1 VSFFVPLVVDGAL
14 AGMVY
19 ALVALAFVLV
29 YKASRMI
36 NFALGE
42 WVMLGARL
50 VATGVHALGLPLV
63 GGVGLGVA
71 GMVALAITFNRGVVR
86 PLVAR
91 PLISLLMVT
100 IGLGILMRGA
110 TVVIFAGVPSR
121 IPLPDLPVP
130 TILGVSIA
138 PEKLLAAAV
147 AVVCISGVTWFFRAT
162 RTGVALRAMAD
173 DQQTALAVGI
183 DVHRHLGLTWAMAGG
198 LAAVAGTLWS
208 VASGGGFSLVL
219 LGLKV
224 FPIVVVGGLD
234 SIPGTIVSAVA
245 MGVLESLTVGYLD
258 PVVGAGFSTVVSYV
272 VLLAVLL
279 IRPYGLFG
287 RPAIER
293 I

>member
-19 ALVALAFVLV
+19 ALIALAFVLV

-50 VATGVHALGLPLV
+50 VAAGVHALGLSLG

-71 GMVALAITFNRGVVR
+71 GMVVLAVTFNRSVVR

-100 IGLGILMRGA
+100 IGLGILLRGA
-110 TVVIFAGVPSR
+110 VALIFSGVPSR
-121 IPLPDLPVP
+121 IPLPLWDSP
-130 TILGVSIA
+130 TVLGVSVA
-138 PEKLLAAAV
+138 PEKLVAAAV
-147 AVVCISGVTWFFRAT
+147 AVVCMTAVTWFFRTT
-162 RTGVALRAMAD
+162 RTGLALRAMAD

-183 DVHRHLGLTWAMAGG
+183 DVHRHLGLAWAMAGG

-208 VASGGGFSLVL
+208 VASGGGFGLVL

-234 SIPGTIVSAVA
+234 SIPGTIISAVG

-258 PVVGAGFSTVVSYV
+258 PILGAGFSTVVSYI

-279 IRPYGLFG
+279 IRPYGLLG

>member
-1 VSFFVPLVVDGAL
+1 MSFFVPLVVDGAL

-50 VATGVHALGLPLV
+50 VATGVYGLGLPLA
-63 GGVGLGVA
+63 GGVGLGIA
-71 GMVALAITFNRGVVR
+71 GMVALAVAFNRGVVR

-100 IGLGILMRGA
+100 IGLGILIRGA

-121 IPLPDLPVP
+121 IPLPDLPAP
-130 TILGVSIA
+130 TILGVSVA
-138 PEKLLAAAV
+138 PEKLVAAAV
-147 AVVCISGVTWFFRAT
+147 AVVCITGVTWFFRTT
-162 RTGVALRAMAD
+162 RTGLALRAMAD

-219 LGLKV
+219 LGLRV

-234 SIPGTIVSAVA
+234 SIPGTIISSVGL
-245 MGVLESLTVGYLD
+245 GVLESLTVGYLD
-258 PVVGAGFSTVVSYV
+258 PILGAGFSTVVSYV
-272 VLLAVLL
+272 VLLVVLL
-279 IRPYGLFG
+279 VRPYGLLG

>member
-1 VSFFVPLVVDGAL
+1 MSFFVPLVVDGAL

-50 VATGVHALGLPLV
+50 VATGVYALGLPLA
-63 GGVGLGVA
+63 GGVGLGIA
-71 GMVALAITFNRGVVR
+71 GMVALAVAFNRGVVR

-100 IGLGILMRGA
+100 IGLGILIRGT

-121 IPLPDLPVP
+121 IPLPDLPAP
-130 TILGVSIA
+130 TILGVSVA
-138 PEKLLAAAV
+138 PEKLVAAAV
-147 AVVCISGVTWFFRAT
+147 AVVCITGVTWFFRTT
-162 RTGVALRAMAD
+162 RTGLALRAMAD

-219 LGLKV
+219 LGLRV

-234 SIPGTIVSAVA
+234 SIPGTIISAVGL
-245 MGVLESLTVGYLD
+245 GVLESLTVGYLD
-258 PVVGAGFSTVVSYV
+258 PILGAGFSTVVSYV
-272 VLLAVLL
+272 VLLVVLL
-279 IRPYGLFG
+279 VRPYGLLG

>member
-19 ALVALAFVLV
+19 ALIALAFVLV

-50 VATGVHALGLPLV
+50 VATGVHTLGLSLG

-71 GMVALAITFNRGVVR
+71 GMVVLAVTFNRSVVR
-86 PLVAR
+86 PLVDR

-100 IGLGILMRGA
+100 IGLGILLRGA
-110 TVVIFAGVPSR
+110 VALIFSGVPSR
-121 IPLPDLPVP
+121 IPLPLWDSP
-130 TILGVSIA
+130 TVLGVSVA
-138 PEKLLAAAV
+138 PEKLVAAAV
-147 AVVCISGVTWFFRAT
+147 AVVCMTAVTWFFRTT
-162 RTGVALRAMAD
+162 RTGLALRAMAD

-183 DVHRHLGLTWAMAGG
+183 DVHRHLGFAWAMAGG

-208 VASGGGFSLVL
+208 VAAGGGFGLVL

-234 SIPGTIVSAVA
+234 SIPGTIISAVG

-258 PVVGAGFSTVVSYV
+258 PILGAGFSTVVSYV

-279 IRPYGLFG
+279 IRPYGLLG
-287 RPAIER
+287 RPAVER

>member
-1 VSFFVPLVVDGAL
+1 VSFFVPLIVDGAL

-50 VATGVHALGLPLV
+50 VATGTHTLGLSLV

-71 GMVALAITFNRGVVR
+71 GMVALAMAFNRGVLR

-100 IGLGILMRGA
+100 IGLGILLRGA
-110 TVVIFAGVPSR
+110 TTLIFAGVPSR
-121 IPLPDLPVP
+121 IPLPVLPTP
-130 TILGVSIA
+130 TILGVSVA

-147 AVVCISGVTWFFRAT
+147 AVVCITVVTWFFRST
-162 RTGVALRAMAD
+162 RTGLALRAMAD

-183 DVHRHLGLTWAMAGG
+183 DVHHHLGLTWAMAGG
-198 LAAVAGTLWS
+198 LAAIAGTLWS

-234 SIPGTIVSAVA
+234 SIPGTIISAVA

-258 PVVGAGFSTVVSYV
+258 PVLGTGFSTVVSYV
-272 VLLAVLL
+272 VLLVVLL
-279 IRPYGLFG
+279 LRPYGLLG
-287 RPAIER
+287 RPAVER
-293 I
+293 V

>member
-1 VSFFVPLVVDGAL
+1 MSFFVPLVVDGAL

-19 ALVALAFVLV
+19 ALIALAFVLV

-50 VATGVHALGLPLV
+50 VATSVHVLGLSLG
-63 GGVGLGVA
+63 GGVGLGIA
-71 GMVALAITFNRGVVR
+71 GMVVLAVTFNRAVVR

-100 IGLGILMRGA
+100 IGLGILLRGA
-110 TVVIFAGVPSR
+110 AAVVFSGVPSG
-121 IPLPDLPVP
+121 IPLPLWDSP
-130 TILGVSIA
+130 TIFGISVA

-147 AVVCISGVTWFFRAT
+147 AVVCMTAVTWFFRTT
-162 RTGVALRAMAD
+162 RTGLALRAMAD

-183 DVHRHLGLTWAMAGG
+183 DVHRHLGFAWAMAGG

-208 VASGGGFSLVL
+208 VASGGGFGLVL
-219 LGLKV
+219 LGLRV

-234 SIPGTIVSAVA
+234 SIPGTIISAVG

-258 PVVGAGFSTVVSYV
+258 PILGAGFSTVVSYV

-279 IRPYGLFG
+279 VRPYGLFG
-287 RPAIER
+287 RPAVER

>member
-147 AVVCISGVTWFFRAT
+147 AVVCISGVTWFFRST
-162 RTGVALRAMAD
+162 RTGLALRAMAD

>member
-1 VSFFVPLVVDGAL
+1 VTFFVPLVVEGAL

-19 ALVALAFVLV
+19 ALIALAFVLV

-50 VATGVHALGLPLV
+50 VAAGAQVLGLSL
-63 GGVGLGVA
+63 GGAVGLGIA
-71 GMVALAITFNRGVVR
+71 GMVAFAVAFNRWVVR

-100 IGLGILMRGA
+100 IGLGILIRGGA
-110 TVVIFAGVPSR
+110 TLIFAGVPSQ
-121 IPLPDLPVP
+121 IPLPVLASP

-138 PEKLLAAAV
+138 PEKIMAAV
-147 AVVCISGVTWFFRAT
+147 VAVLCITAVTWFFRAT
-162 RTGVALRAMAD
+162 RTGLALRAIAD

-183 DVHRHLGLTWAMAGG
+183 DVHHHLGITWAM
-198 LAAVAGTLWS
+198 WS
-208 VASGGGFSLVL
+208 VASGGGFSLLL

-224 FPIVVVGGLD
+224 FPIVVIGGLD
-234 SIPGTIVSAVA
+234 SIPGTMVSAVA

-258 PVVGAGFSTVVSYV
+258 PILGGGFSTVLSYV
-272 VLLAVLL
+272 ALLAVLL
-279 IRPYGLFG
+279 VRPYGLLG
-287 RPAIER
+287 RPAVER

>member
-50 VATGVHALGLPLV
+50 VATGIHTLGLSLV

-71 GMVALAITFNRGVVR
+71 GMVALAIAFNHGVVR

-100 IGLGILMRGA
+100 IGLGILLRGA
-110 TVVIFAGVPSR
+110 TTLIFAGVPSR
-121 IPLPDLPVP
+121 IPVPALPTP
-130 TILGVSIA
+130 TILGVSVA

-147 AVVCISGVTWFFRAT
+147 AVVCITVVTWFFRST
-162 RTGVALRAMAD
+162 RTGLALRAMAD

-183 DVHRHLGLTWAMAGG
+183 DVHHHLGLTWAMAGG
-198 LAAVAGTLWS
+198 LAAIAGTLWS

-234 SIPGTIVSAVA
+234 SIPGTIISAVA
-245 MGVLESLTVGYLD
+245 MGVLENLTVGYLD
-258 PVVGAGFSTVVSYV
+258 PVLGTGFSTVVSYV
-272 VLLAVLL
+272 VLLIVLL
-279 IRPYGLFG
+279 LRPYGLLG

-293 I
+293 V

>member
-1 VSFFVPLVVDGAL
+1 VSFFVLLVVDGAL

-50 VATGVHALGLPLV
+50 VATGMHTLGLSLV
-63 GGVGLGVA
+63 GGVGLGMA
-71 GMVALAITFNRGVVR
+71 GMVALAMAFNRGVVR

-110 TVVIFAGVPSR
+110 TPLIFAGVPSG
-121 IPLPDLPVP
+121 IPVPTLPTP
-130 TILGVSIA
+130 TILGVSVA

-147 AVVCISGVTWFFRAT
+147 AVVCITVVTWFFRAT
-162 RTGVALRAMAD
+162 RTGLALRAMAD

-183 DVHRHLGLTWAMAGG
+183 DVHHHLGLTWAMAGA

-258 PVVGAGFSTVVSYV
+258 PVLGTGFSTVVSYM

-279 IRPYGLFG
+279 LRPYGLMG
-287 RPAIER
+287 RPAVER

>member
-1 VSFFVPLVVDGAL
+1 
-14 AGMVY
+14 M
-19 ALVALAFVLV
+19 
-29 YKASRMI
+29 
-36 NFALGE
+36 
-42 WVMLGARL
+42 
-50 VATGVHALGLPLV
+50 
-63 GGVGLGVA
+63 
-71 GMVALAITFNRGVVR
+71 
-86 PLVAR
+86 
-91 PLISLLMVT
+91 
-100 IGLGILMRGA
+100 
-110 TVVIFAGVPSR
+110 FAGVVPRNPAAVWDS
-121 IPLPDLPVP
+121 P
-130 TILGVSIA
+130 TILGVSVA

-147 AVVCISGVTWFFRAT
+147 AVVCMTVVTWFFRTT
-162 RTGVALRAMAD
+162 RTGLALRAMAD

-208 VASGGGFSLVL
+208 VASGGGFGLVL

-234 SIPGTIVSAVA
+234 SIPGTIISAVG

-258 PVVGAGFSTVVSYV
+258 PILGTGFSTVVSYV

-279 IRPYGLFG
+279 IRPYGLLG

>member
-42 WVMLGARL
+42 WLMLGARL
-50 VATGVHALGLPLV
+50 VATGIHTLGLSLV
-63 GGVGLGVA
+63 GGVGLGVV
-71 GMVALAITFNRGVVR
+71 GMVALAVAFNRGVVR

-110 TVVIFAGVPSR
+110 TTLIFAGVPSR
-121 IPLPDLPVP
+121 IPMPTLPTP
-130 TILGVSIA
+130 TILGASVA

-147 AVVCISGVTWFFRAT
+147 AVVCISGVTWFFRTT
-162 RTGVALRAMAD
+162 RTGLALRAMAD

-234 SIPGTIVSAVA
+234 SIPGTLISAVA

-258 PVVGAGFSTVVSYV
+258 PVLGTGFSTVVSYV

-279 IRPYGLFG
+279 LRPYGLLG
-287 RPAIER
+287 RPAVER
-293 I
+293 V

>member
-1 VSFFVPLVVDGAL
+1 MSFFVALVVDGAL

-19 ALVALAFVLV
+19 ALIALAFVLV

-50 VATGVHALGLPLV
+50 VATGVHTLGLSLG

-71 GMVALAITFNRGVVR
+71 GMVVLAVTFNRAVVR

-100 IGLGILMRGA
+100 IGLGILLRGA
-110 TVVIFAGVPSR
+110 AAVIFSAVPSR
-121 IPLPDLPVP
+121 IPVPLWDSP
-130 TILGVSIA
+130 TILGISVA
-138 PEKLLAAAV
+138 PEKLVAAAV
-147 AVVCISGVTWFFRAT
+147 AVVCMTAVTWFFRAT
-162 RTGVALRAMAD
+162 RTGLALRAMAD

-183 DVHRHLGLTWAMAGG
+183 DVHRHLGFAWAMAGG

-208 VASGGGFSLVL
+208 VASGGGFGLVL

-234 SIPGTIVSAVA
+234 SIPGTIISAVGI
-245 MGVLESLTVGYLD
+245 GVLESLTVGYLD
-258 PVVGAGFSTVVSYV
+258 PILGAGFSTVVSYV

-279 IRPYGLFG
+279 VRPYGLLG
-287 RPAIER
+287 RPTIER

>member
-71 GMVALAITFNRGVVR
+71 GMVALAIAFNRGVVR

-110 TVVIFAGVPSR
+110 TVVLFAGVPSR
-121 IPLPDLPVP
+121 IPLPDLPIP

-147 AVVCISGVTWFFRAT
+147 AVVCISGVTWFFRTT
-162 RTGVALRAMAD
+162 RTGLALRAMAD

-272 VLLAVLL
+272 VLLVVLL

-287 RPAIER
+287 RPTIER
-293 I
+293 V

>member
-1 VSFFVPLVVDGAL
+1 VSFFVLLVVDGAL

-63 GGVGLGVA
+63 GGVGLGIA
-71 GMVALAITFNRGVVR
+71 GMVALAVAFNRGVVR
-86 PLVAR
+86 PRVAR
-91 PLISLLMVT
+91 PLLSLLMVT
-100 IGLGILMRGA
+100 IGLGILIRGV

-121 IPLPDLPVP
+121 IPLPDLPAP
-130 TILGVSIA
+130 TILGVSVA

-147 AVVCISGVTWFFRAT
+147 AVVCITGVTWFFRTT
-162 RTGVALRAMAD
+162 RTGLALRAMAD

-258 PVVGAGFSTVVSYV
+258 PVVGTGFSTVVSYV

-279 IRPYGLFG
+279 VRPYGLFG
-287 RPAIER
+287 RPAVER
-293 I
+293 V

>member
-1 VSFFVPLVVDGAL
+1 MSFFVPLVVDGAL

-71 GMVALAITFNRGVVR
+71 GMVALAIAFNRGVVR

-110 TVVIFAGVPSR
+110 TVVLFAGVPSR
-121 IPLPDLPVP
+121 IPLPDLPIP

-147 AVVCISGVTWFFRAT
+147 AVVCISGVTWFFRTT
-162 RTGVALRAMAD
+162 RTGLALRAMAD

-272 VLLAVLL
+272 VLLVVLL

-287 RPAIER
+287 RPTIER
-293 I
+293 V

>member
-71 GMVALAITFNRGVVR
+71 GMVALAITFNRAVVR

-147 AVVCISGVTWFFRAT
+147 AVVCISGVTWFFRST
-162 RTGVALRAMAD
+162 RTGLALRAMAD

>member
-50 VATGVHALGLPLV
+50 VATSIHTLGLSLV
-63 GGVGLGVA
+63 GGVGLGMA
-71 GMVALAITFNRGVVR
+71 GMVALAMTFNRGVVR
-86 PLVAR
+86 PLVGR

-110 TVVIFAGVPSR
+110 MTLILAGVPSG
-121 IPLPDLPVP
+121 IPLPTLPTP
-130 TILGVSIA
+130 TILGVSVA
-138 PEKLLAAAV
+138 PEKLLSAAV
-147 AVVCISGVTWFFRAT
+147 AVVCITVVTWFFRAT
-162 RTGVALRAMAD
+162 RTGLALRAMAD

-183 DVHRHLGLTWAMAGG
+183 DVHHHLGLTWAMAGA

-258 PVVGAGFSTVVSYV
+258 PVLGTGFSTVVSYV

-279 IRPYGLFG
+279 VRPYGLFG

>member
-1 VSFFVPLVVDGAL
+1 MSFFVPLVVDGAL

-19 ALVALAFVLV
+19 ALIALAFVLV

-50 VATGVHALGLPLV
+50 VATSVHALGLSLG

-71 GMVALAITFNRGVVR
+71 GMVVLAVTFNRCVVR
-86 PLVAR
+86 PLLAG

-100 IGLGILMRGA
+100 IGLGILLRGA
-110 TVVIFAGVPSR
+110 VTVMFAGVPSR
-121 IPLPDLPVP
+121 IPLPVWDSP
-130 TILGVSIA
+130 TILGVSVA

-147 AVVCISGVTWFFRAT
+147 AVVCMTVVTWFFRTT
-162 RTGVALRAMAD
+162 RTGLALRAMAD

-183 DVHRHLGLTWAMAGG
+183 DVHQHLGLTWAMAGG

-208 VASGGGFSLVL
+208 VASGGGFGLVL

-234 SIPGTIVSAVA
+234 SIPGTIISAVG

-258 PVVGAGFSTVVSYV
+258 PVLGTGFSTVVSYV

-279 IRPYGLFG
+279 IRPYGLLG

>member
-1 VSFFVPLVVDGAL
+1 VSFFVLLVVDGAL

-50 VATGVHALGLPLV
+50 VATGIHTLGLSLV
-63 GGVGLGVA
+63 GGVGLGVV
-71 GMVALAITFNRGVVR
+71 GMVALAVAFNRGVVR

-110 TVVIFAGVPSR
+110 MTLVFAGVPSR
-121 IPLPDLPVP
+121 IPVP
-130 TILGVSIA
+130 TLPTPIILGVSVA

-147 AVVCISGVTWFFRAT
+147 AVVCITVVTWFFRST
-162 RTGVALRAMAD
+162 RTGLALRAMAD

-234 SIPGTIVSAVA
+234 SIPGTLISAVA

-258 PVVGAGFSTVVSYV
+258 PVLGTGFSTVVSYLVLLV
-272 VLLAVLL
+272 VLLL
-279 IRPYGLFG
+279 RPYGLLG
-287 RPAIER
+287 RPAIGR
-293 I
+293 V

>member
-1 VSFFVPLVVDGAL
+1 VSFFIPLVVDGAL

-50 VATGVHALGLPLV
+50 VATGVHTLGLPL
-63 GGVGLGVA
+63 GGGLGVGVA
-71 GMVALAITFNRGVVR
+71 GMVVLAMAFNRGVVR
-86 PLVAR
+86 PLVGR

-100 IGLGILMRGA
+100 IGLGILIRGA
-110 TVVIFAGVPSR
+110 AATIFAGVPAR
-121 IPLPDLPVP
+121 IPLSMLEAP
-130 TILGVSIA
+130 TVLGIPIA
-138 PEKLLAAAV
+138 PEKLMAAGV
-147 AVVCISGVTWFFRAT
+147 AIVCMLGVTWFFRTT
-162 RTGVALRAMAD
+162 RTGLALRAIAD

-198 LAAVAGTLWS
+198 LAAVSGVLWS
-208 VASGGGFSLVL
+208 VASGGGFGLVL

-234 SIPGTIVSAVA
+234 SIPGTIISAVG
-245 MGVLESLTVGYLD
+245 MGVLETLTVGYLD
-258 PVVGAGFSTVVSYV
+258 PILGAGFSTVVSYV

-279 IRPYGLFG
+279 IRPYGLLG
-287 RPAIER
+287 RPAIQR
-293 I
+293 V

>member
-19 ALVALAFVLV
+19 ALIALAFVLV

-42 WVMLGARL
+42 WVMIGARL
-50 VATGVHALGLPLV
+50 VATGVHTLGLSLG
-63 GGVGLGVA
+63 GGVGLGVV
-71 GMVALAITFNRGVVR
+71 GMVVLAVTFNRSVVR

-100 IGLGILMRGA
+100 IGLGILLRGA
-110 TVVIFAGVPSR
+110 AAVIFSGVPSR
-121 IPLPDLPVP
+121 IPLPLWDAP
-130 TILGVSIA
+130 TMLGIGVA
-138 PEKLLAAAV
+138 PEKLVAAAV
-147 AVVCISGVTWFFRAT
+147 AVVCMTAVTWFFRTT
-162 RTGVALRAMAD
+162 RTGLALRAMAD

-183 DVHRHLGLTWAMAGG
+183 DVHRHLGFAWAMAGG

-208 VASGGGFSLVL
+208 VAAGGGFGLVL
-219 LGLKV
+219 LGLRV

-234 SIPGTIVSAVA
+234 SIPGTIISAVG

-258 PVVGAGFSTVVSYV
+258 PILGAGFSTVVSYV